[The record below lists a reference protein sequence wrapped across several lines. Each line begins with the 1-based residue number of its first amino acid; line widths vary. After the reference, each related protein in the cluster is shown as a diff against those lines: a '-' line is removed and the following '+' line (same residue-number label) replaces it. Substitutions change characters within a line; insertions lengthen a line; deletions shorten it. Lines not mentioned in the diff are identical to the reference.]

1 MPQAKILI
9 FAGSGREGSFNKKLA
24 KVACALAVKAGAQAT
39 FIDLKDY
46 PMPLYDGDLE
56 AKEGL
61 PVNAIKLKELFVA
74 HQALLI
80 ACPEYNSS
88 ITALLKNTIDWV
100 SRQGKDAQPLLP
112 YKNKVAA
119 LVSASPGAL
128 GGLRGLVHVRAIL
141 GNIGVLVIPTQLA
154 VSKAAEA
161 FNPDGTLKDP
171 TQHSSLEKLVQELV
185 STTTRLTAG

>member
-9 FAGSGREGSFNKKLA
+9 FAGSSREGSFNKKLA
-24 KVACALAVKAGAQAT
+24 KVVCALAIKAGAQAT

-61 PVNAIKLKELFVA
+61 PANALKLKELFMA

-88 ITALLKNTIDWV
+88 ISGLLKNTIDWV
-100 SRQGKDAQPLLP
+100 SRQGKDPQSLMP

-154 VSKAAEA
+154 ISKASEA
-161 FNPDGTLKDP
+161 FNADGTLKDS
-171 TQHSSLEKLVQELV
+171 TQQSSLEKLVQELI
-185 STTTRLTAG
+185 STTTKLAVG